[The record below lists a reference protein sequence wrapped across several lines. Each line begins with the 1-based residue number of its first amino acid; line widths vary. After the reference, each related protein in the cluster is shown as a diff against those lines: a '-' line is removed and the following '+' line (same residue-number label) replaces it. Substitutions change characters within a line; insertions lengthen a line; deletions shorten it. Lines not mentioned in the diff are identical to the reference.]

1 MFTTVV
7 TEPMYMSNAFLHQEA
22 RPEEAPDRKRRNDFS
37 FLHYLMVVQVIPSLT
52 LGSPLGLHAVVEG
65 G

>member
-1 MFTTVV
+1 
-7 TEPMYMSNAFLHQEA
+7 MSNAFLHQEA